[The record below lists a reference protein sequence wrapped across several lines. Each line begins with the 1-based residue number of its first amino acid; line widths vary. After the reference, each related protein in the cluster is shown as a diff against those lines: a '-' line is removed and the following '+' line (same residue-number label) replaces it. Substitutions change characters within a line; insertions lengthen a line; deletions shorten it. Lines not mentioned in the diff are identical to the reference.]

1 MKVLVVGAG
10 GREHALCWKI
20 GQSPLVTRVL
30 CAPGNGGIAAA
41 GYECVDIP
49 ANNIEGLRRFARD
62 EKIDLAVI
70 GPEEPLCAGLVDALQ
85 EVSVRAFGPTRRAAE
100 VEGSKAFAREICRR
114 HKIPS
119 PAAWMFT
126 DQTKALAFL
135 ENRSEGPIVVKAS
148 GLAAGKGVVKA
159 PDLASARKA
168 VREMME
174 QARFGAAGSTVV
186 FEEML
191 VGAELS
197 LIALTDGRTIV
208 PLEPARDHKAVFD
221 GDKGPN
227 TGGMGAYSPVPSV
240 GARMLR
246 QVENQVLLPA
256 VHGLNLEERAFRGF
270 LYAGLMLTAAGPRV
284 LEFNARLGDPE
295 TQPLLMRLRSD
306 LVPYLLHTLDG
317 TLDRLEAPDW
327 DTRTAVCVVAAS
339 GGYPG
344 SYAKGVPIHGLDAVS
359 AGLDLQVFHA
369 GTTRRGAD
377 LVTAG
382 GRVLSV
388 TALGDTA
395 QIARERA
402 YAALD
407 QIEFQGMHYRR
418 DIALSA

>member
-20 GQSPLVTRVL
+20 SQSPLVTRVF

-41 GYECVDIP
+41 GYDCVDI
-49 ANNIEGLRRFARD
+49 AGNNIEGLRTFARD
-62 EKIDLAVI
+62 QKIDLVVV
-70 GPEEPLCAGLVDALQ
+70 GPEEPLCAGLVDALA
-85 EVSVRAFGPTRRAAE
+85 EVSIRAFGPSRRAAE
-100 VEGSKAFAREICRR
+100 IEGSKSFAREICRR

-119 PAAWMFT
+119 PSSWTFT
-126 DQTKALAFL
+126 EQGKALAFL
-135 ENRSEGPIVVKAS
+135 ENRGEGPIVVKAS

-159 PDLASARKA
+159 PDTASARKA

-174 QARFGAAGSTVV
+174 QARFGTAGATVV

-208 PLEPARDHKAVFD
+208 PLEPARDHKAIFD

-256 VHGLNLEERAFRGF
+256 VHGLNLEDRPFRGF

-295 TQPLLMRLRSD
+295 TQPLLLRLRSD

-327 DTRTAVCVVAAS
+327 DPRAAVCVVAAS

-344 SYAKGVPIHGLDAVS
+344 TYAKGFPIHGLGSIAAAD
-359 AGLDLQVFHA
+359 DLQVFHS
-369 GTTRRGAD
+369 GTAQRGSD

-388 TALGDTA
+388 TALGETPEV
-395 QIARERA
+395 ARERA
-402 YAALD
+402 YAALG
-407 QIEFQGMHYRR
+407 QIEFQGMQYRR